1 MNETVAPMC
10 PIDAAAVLCSHYPGG
25 TAAMAQRLGISPTTL
40 RHMLN
45 PSPGSFA
52 KLGVEQ
58 LMRICEIAHAAG
70 VPGAWAP
77 LDAME
82 LQAGRL
88 AVPLPDVQAAGGD
101 AVAHVSGLAKEFS
114 ELLQVFSKSV
124 ADGEVSQNELDEVR
138 AEALDLI
145 GQVHHVLMY
154 AAATHASGKPA
165 QPAR

>member
-1 MNETVAPMC
+1 MSEPVAPMC
-10 PIDAAAVLCSHYPGG
+10 PIDAAAMVCGAYPGG
-25 TAAMAQRLGISPTTL
+25 KAAMAQRLGISVTSL

-45 PSPGSFA
+45 PGEHSSA

-58 LMRICEIAHAAG
+58 LMRICEIADSAG
-70 VPGAWAP
+70 LQCAWAP

-88 AVPLPDVQAAGGD
+88 AVPLPDAHAAGGE
-101 AVAHVSGLAKEFS
+101 AVIHVSGLAKEFS
-114 ELLQVFSKSV
+114 ELLKVFSKSL
-124 ADGEVSQNELDEVR
+124 ADGKVKEYELAEVR

-145 GQVHHVLMY
+145 GQVHQMLMY
-154 AAATHASGKPA
+154 AATVHARGKPP